1 MHGEYAA
8 TCLAKSLQN
17 LINLTDLK
25 ITVSKDCN
33 IGENSCSAL
42 AQSIIGKRNLTNLV
56 ISIQYNNKIGNKG
69 AVSIGEALGELKQ
82 LQFFQIIIQN
92 QNEIYSEGARAI
104 AEGIQQISNL
114 INLDISINYND
125 QISQKGMASFGSALS
140 QLSNLQALKYD
151 FSQNIT
157 NLSAMSFAEGFMSL
171 KQLKQLQLF
180 VQTVK
185 NVSEENIKLFLESL
199 QHLANLDYLYL
210 SFSDSFIENNIN
222 LQSLSTSLKFMKNL
236 KVLKLDLHLKGQN
249 YYVFGDILGS
259 LSQIVKLD
267 LNLRVPVSEESVYFE
282 QIAHGIKNLVSI
294 QDLNLS
300 FVSSGLNE
308 NSYKLFVDIFERL
321 INLKKLYLLIDQMK
335 SGVLEYIG
343 KSFLHLQNL
352 ESLNLNLELLNMSDE
367 FIDKE
372 IIALGNGISHL
383 INLTE
388 LLLDLIL
395 DVRASNDSINSI
407 AKGIKSLINLEKL
420 YANLNNRSGQVLDI
434 LTYIDS
440 FNYLQNAE
448 LRIGENSY
456 FKKINQ
462 KINLDDQK
470 NSTENEIEEELQL
483 KSKNEP
489 NCLSLKSLDVRN
501 FNQINQD
508 GAYNLSQGIKSLS
521 GLRSI
526 QLYLEGCNIQR
537 QGAILIGG
545 SLSYLTRLKTLQLLI
560 VQDKIQSDG
569 AVAIGR
575 AIKNLYDLNELKI
588 QIGEQNEIKKIGA
601 YEIGVGMQFLT
612 NLTHLRLIIKDNND
626 IESDGISSIC
636 KSISKMIYLKNDV
649 LKYLSRIFPQLPKL
663 KRLQIQIAQPNRYD
677 QIGVI
682 EIYDNIKIVRLL
694 VDLDLQ
700 IDRIKINKIGV
711 EAIAQ
716 ALLSLT
722 NLQILNFRIND
733 GLGLIE
739 GAKDLAFALGQLVE
753 LKQLKFS
760 ISPQNFINSEIQV
773 EFSNSFRNLKKIES
787 FQIEGL
793 YFLDK
798 QSIIS
803 FTDIFNGLSQLKKL
817 SLQIES
823 SKINGQYAVLSLS
836 NSLKNLENL
845 SEFQITINNSCNIG
859 VEGSLAL
866 AQAIKF
872 MKKLTKLSIFIDRNN
887 KIGQQS
893 CLVGSQGILYL
904 SQSISTLKQL
914 SDLTIFIDDYNYVRN
929 EGLIYLASIFSQ
941 LPNLI
946 KIQIKIGQSNRYDD
960 LGIIDFCENLSLIK
974 QLKHLKLD
982 VDARK
987 ISKVGVQAIAK
998 SLEQLTN
1005 LESLDFIIDSTLGIE
1020 GAKELVT
1027 SLENRISSEISIE
1040 LSNSLKNLHK
1050 LQSFQIEGFQNF
1062 QDEQTIACFAEI
1074 FSLQPQLTNLSL
1086 EIDCSKLYGKYT
1098 ALCLANSL
1106 KNLINLTNLKII
1118 VCRDCNIGDQGCSA
1132 LAQVVK
1138 NMKNLK
1144 QLLISIDNN
1153 NNKIGNKGAF
1163 NLGEALG
1170 ELKQLE
1176 SLYLNIGYQN
1186 EIFLEGARAIA
1197 EGIQKMLNLIN
1208 LDVSISRTN
1217 QIKQIEV
1224 FSFGQILSQISN
1236 LENLKYCF
1244 NSNITNLG
1252 VQGFAKGF
1260 QFQKNQR
1267 SFN

>member
-1 MHGEYAA
+1 KSQQKWSRSNSGFQQLTNLENLEFRFDCENECIEGAKELVISLGKLVKLKDLSYSIFQQYPISQEVSKELSNSLKNLNKLERFQLEDLENFQDQLTISYYADLFNYTPHLLQLNLKINTIEKHGEYAA

-33 IGENSCSAL
+33 IGENGCSAL

-82 LQFFQIIIQN
+82 LQFFQLIIQN

-140 QLSNLQALKYD
+140 QLN
-151 FSQNIT
+151 
-157 NLSAMSFAEGFMSL
+157 
-171 KQLKQLQLF
+171 
-180 VQTVK
+180 
-185 NVSEENIKLFLESL
+185 
-199 QHLANLDYLYL
+199 
-210 SFSDSFIENNIN
+210 
-222 LQSLSTSLKFMKNL
+222 
-236 KVLKLDLHLKGQN
+236 LHLKGQN

-267 LNLRVPVSEESVYFE
+267 LNLRVPVSEESVNFE

-321 INLKKLYLLIDQMK
+321 INLKKLYLLIVQMK

-352 ESLNLNLELLNMSDE
+352 ESLNLNLELLNMSDQ

-388 LLLDLIL
+388 LSLDLIL

-407 AKGIKSLINLEKL
+407 AKGIKSLKNLEKL

-448 LRIGENSY
+448 LRIGKNSY
-456 FKKINQ
+456 FQKINQ
-462 KINLDDQK
+462 KVNLGDQK

-489 NCLSLKSLDVRN
+489 NCLSLKSLEVICYLPQNNFGGYVTRQHISNNWN

-537 QGAILIGG
+537 QGAILIGD

-636 KSISKMIYLKNDV
+636 KSISKMIYLKYLYLNFGNQNQIQSSIIYEISQAIKQLAN
-649 LKYLSRIFPQLPKL
+649 LKYFQIDIHINEITSNYISEITDLIRLINSININFIYQQLDNTIKCLITTESNRFCYLDSNITIKSNIYYSKGICQNIFQPIESIN
-663 KRLQIQIAQPNRYD
+663 QIPS
-677 QIGVI
+677 
-682 EIYDNIKIVRLL
+682 IKIL
-694 VDLDLQ
+694 
-700 IDRIKINKIGV
+700 
-711 EAIAQ
+711 
-716 ALLSLT
+716 
-722 NLQILNFRIND
+722 
-733 GLGLIE
+733 
-739 GAKDLAFALGQLVE
+739 
-753 LKQLKFS
+753 
-760 ISPQNFINSEIQV
+760 EIQV
-773 EFSNSFRNLKKIES
+773 PSTQNLDQEIC
-787 FQIEGL
+787 
-793 YFLDK
+793 Y
-798 QSIIS
+798 
-803 FTDIFNGLSQLKKL
+803 KL
-817 SLQIES
+817 
-823 SKINGQYAVLSLS
+823 G
-836 NSLKNLENL
+836 
-845 SEFQITINNSCNIG
+845 
-859 VEGSLAL
+859 
-866 AQAIKF
+866 
-872 MKKLTKLSIFIDRNN
+872 
-887 KIGQQS
+887 
-893 CLVGSQGILYL
+893 
-904 SQSISTLKQL
+904 
-914 SDLTIFIDDYNYVRN
+914 
-929 EGLIYLASIFSQ
+929 
-941 LPNLI
+941 
-946 KIQIKIGQSNRYDD
+946 
-960 LGIIDFCENLSLIK
+960 
-974 QLKHLKLD
+974 
-982 VDARK
+982 
-987 ISKVGVQAIAK
+987 
-998 SLEQLTN
+998 
-1005 LESLDFIIDSTLGIE
+1005 DS
-1020 GAKELVT
+1020 
-1027 SLENRISSEISIE
+1027 
-1040 LSNSLKNLHK
+1040 
-1050 LQSFQIEGFQNF
+1050 
-1062 QDEQTIACFAEI
+1062 
-1074 FSLQPQLTNLSL
+1074 
-1086 EIDCSKLYGKYT
+1086 
-1098 ALCLANSL
+1098 
-1106 KNLINLTNLKII
+1106 
-1118 VCRDCNIGDQGCSA
+1118 
-1132 LAQVVK
+1132 
-1138 NMKNLK
+1138 LK
-1144 QLLISIDNN
+1144 QLLLLENLQINFGENEIGFHVLDLGNSLSKLANLKHLQLNNISEIEI
-1153 NNKIGNKGAF
+1153 KLIGS
-1163 NLGEALG
+1163 NLCQLYN
-1170 ELKQLE
+1170 LE
-1176 SLYLNIGYQN
+1176 SFVLELQFINNIAFH
-1186 EIFLEGARAIA
+1186 ELRILIKS
-1197 EGIQKMLNLIN
+1197 ITTLQKLKLVKIKQSYSQSKTQQHTMLNLLVRKI
-1208 LDVSISRTN
+1208 
-1217 QIKQIEV
+1217 
-1224 FSFGQILSQISN
+1224 
-1236 LENLKYCF
+1236 
-1244 NSNITNLG
+1244 
-1252 VQGFAKGF
+1252 
-1260 QFQKNQR
+1260 KNQLFVMLEPIMNTLFDIN
-1267 SFN
+1267 S

>member
-1 MHGEYAA
+1 MAADLILLQESKTIETIKQEFEKNSQNSNISIKIKHIETHQKEYLDL
-8 TCLAKSLQN
+8 LADHLKNQQHYDDVSI
-17 LINLTDLK
+17 LI
-25 ITVSKDCN
+25 SKN
-33 IGENSCSAL
+33 TLIGDEGYQIL
-42 AQSIIGKRNLTNLV
+42 AQSINILTKIQKFKLQIEESCQLGSQRLFYLSEVIYNLKQLSDLSIFIGGYNSIQNEGLQNLARIFPQLQNLNRLQIKIGQFNKYDDQGVISVCENIKLVKQLTKLYLDIDGRKVNKNGVKAIAEAFQQLTNLENLEFRFDCENEF
-56 ISIQYNNKIGNKG
+56 ICIQYNNKIGNKG

-82 LQFFQIIIQN
+82 LQFFLLIIQN
-92 QNEIYSEGARAI
+92 QNEIYSERARAI

-125 QISQKGMASFGSALS
+125 QISQIGMASFGSALS

-180 VQTVK
+180 IQTVK
-185 NVSEENIKLFLESL
+185 NLSEENIKLFLESL
-199 QHLANLDYLYL
+199 QHLTNLDYLYL
-210 SFSDSFIENNIN
+210 SFSDSFIENNVN

-236 KVLKLDLHLKGQN
+236 KVLKLDLHLKAQN

-267 LNLRVPVSEESVYFE
+267 LNLRVSVSEESVYFE

-300 FVSSGLNE
+300 FVSSELNE

-321 INLKKLYLLIDQMK
+321 INLKKLYLLIVQMK

-352 ESLNLNLELLNMSDE
+352 ESLNFNLELLNISDQ

-388 LLLDLIL
+388 LSLDLIL

-407 AKGIKSLINLEKL
+407 AKEIKSLKNLEKL

-448 LRIGENSY
+448 LRIEKNSY

-489 NCLSLKSLDVRN
+489 YCSSLKSLEEIKDYKILAQSLKEQSKV
-501 FNQINQD
+501 QI
-508 GAYNLSQGIKSLS
+508 IK
-521 GLRSI
+521 
-526 QLYLEGCNIQR
+526 LYLEKSCY
-537 QGAILIGG
+537 IGPFG
-545 SLSYLTRLKTLQLLI
+545 LLSLSETLQNLKEIFDLAI
-560 VQDKIQSDG
+560 IINGNNYIRNDG
-569 AVAIGR
+569 
-575 AIKNLYDLNELKI
+575 
-588 QIGEQNEIKKIGA
+588 
-601 YEIGVGMQFLT
+601 
-612 NLTHLRLIIKDNND
+612 
-626 IESDGISSIC
+626 
-636 KSISKMIYLKNDV
+636 

-682 EIYDNIKIVRLL
+682 AIYDNIKIARLL

-700 IDRIKINKIGV
+700 IDRIKINKLGV

-823 SKINGQYAVLSLS
+823 SYINGQYAVLSLS
-836 NSLKNLENL
+836 NSLKNLENV
-845 SEFQITINNSCNIG
+845 SEFQITINDSCNIG

-872 MKKLTKLSIFIDRNN
+872 MKKLTKLSIFIERNN
-887 KIGQQS
+887 KIG
-893 CLVGSQGILYL
+893 C
-904 SQSISTLKQL
+904 
-914 SDLTIFIDDYNYVRN
+914 
-929 EGLIYLASIFSQ
+929 
-941 LPNLI
+941 
-946 KIQIKIGQSNRYDD
+946 
-960 LGIIDFCENLSLIK
+960 
-974 QLKHLKLD
+974 
-982 VDARK
+982 
-987 ISKVGVQAIAK
+987 
-998 SLEQLTN
+998 
-1005 LESLDFIIDSTLGIE
+1005 
-1020 GAKELVT
+1020 
-1027 SLENRISSEISIE
+1027 
-1040 LSNSLKNLHK
+1040 
-1050 LQSFQIEGFQNF
+1050 
-1062 QDEQTIACFAEI
+1062 
-1074 FSLQPQLTNLSL
+1074 
-1086 EIDCSKLYGKYT
+1086 
-1098 ALCLANSL
+1098 
-1106 KNLINLTNLKII
+1106 
-1118 VCRDCNIGDQGCSA
+1118 
-1132 LAQVVK
+1132 
-1138 NMKNLK
+1138 
-1144 QLLISIDNN
+1144 
-1153 NNKIGNKGAF
+1153 KGA
-1163 NLGEALG
+1163 LSIGEALE
-1170 ELKQLE
+1170 ELKNYSFQ
-1176 SLYLNIGYQN
+1176 
-1186 EIFLEGARAIA
+1186 
-1197 EGIQKMLNLIN
+1197 
-1208 LDVSISRTN
+1208 N
-1217 QIKQIEV
+1217 QIQVVTIICIKKELLQQYNVFNKYQAQI
-1224 FSFGQILSQISN
+1224 N
-1236 LENLKYCF
+1236 YMC
-1244 NSNITNLG
+1244 
-1252 VQGFAKGF
+1252 
-1260 QFQKNQR
+1260 
-1267 SFN
+1267 